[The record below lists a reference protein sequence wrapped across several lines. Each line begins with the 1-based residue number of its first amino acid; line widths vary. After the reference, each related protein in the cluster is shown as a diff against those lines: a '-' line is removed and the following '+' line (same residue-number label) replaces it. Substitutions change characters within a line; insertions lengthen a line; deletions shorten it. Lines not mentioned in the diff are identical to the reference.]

1 MISNCERI
9 VSIQTQNGA
18 EFIGESCSGFTG
30 LPEIRA
36 IFIKKSNSQVSVDYE
51 LPLSPALEVAQAPIV
66 APTEVEVKQQQQEQQ
81 NTTKVATKIERR
93 SLRNR
98 NRNKR
103 RRTGSLVA
111 ENSLPPSAPT
121 SEQEDQVPAPQPVHI
136 SQPVAR
142 IQQSESSDE
151 GEDGIN
157 PNMIIPAEQ
166 LIQDYA
172 NEAKQTPMEFAATQD
187 MEVELPATETREETS
202 ESDDSGTESDTEAS
216 SDEEDEEDEEESAKV
231 ETAPAEAISNTI
243 ETPKQQEKPENVDN
257 SAMAVDTPQND
268 AESCKNSLNHSE
280 SASDFTDSSSEGSE
294 TDTESGS
301 ESESDEEQTLL
312 EGNVPSPAVREE
324 VAAPVVK
331 RESDVDSDS
340 SSSSGSDCSSSSEEE
355 GDSKSKM
362 EHLLMDSA
370 KQKKDNLQTLPNK
383 QMFEDQDVLKQKKGF
398 IKGIAKSN
406 KIRAVK
412 PPPKKL
418 KKPEGLTNNNGNT
431 VSMNIDQEASE
442 LLKNPNAINEL
453 IGNDAQWE

>member
-1 MISNCERI
+1 MIISNGKRI

-18 EFIGESCSGFTG
+18 EFIEESCNGFTG
-30 LPEIRA
+30 LPEVRA
-36 IFIKKSNSQVSVDYE
+36 IFIQKINSQVLVDYE
-51 LPLSPALEVAQAPIV
+51 LPLSPALEAAQAPIE
-66 APTEVEVKQQQQEQQ
+66 APTEVQVKQQQQQ
-81 NTTKVATKIERR
+81 NTPKVAKKIERR
-93 SLRNR
+93 SLKNR

-103 RRTGSLVA
+103 RRTGSFVA

-121 SEQEDQVPAPQPVHI
+121 SEQDDQIPAPQPIHI
-136 SQPVAR
+136 SQPVTR
-142 IQQSESSDE
+142 VQQSESSDE

-172 NEAKQTPMEFAATQD
+172 NEAKESTMDYAAPQD
-187 MEVELPATETREETS
+187 MEVELPVTEAKEETS

-216 SDEEDEEDEEESAKV
+216 SDEEEEEEESPKV
-231 ETAPAEAISNTI
+231 ETTPAEPISNTA
-243 ETPKQQEKPENVDN
+243 ETPKEQEKPDN
-257 SAMAVDTPQND
+257 ADITAMAVDTPQQD
-268 AESCKNSLNHSE
+268 VESCKNSLNHSE
-280 SASDFTDSSSEGSE
+280 SASDFTESSSEGSE
-294 TDTESGS
+294 SDTEYGS

-312 EGNVPSPAVREE
+312 EGNVPPAVKDEG
-324 VAAPVVK
+324 APVVK

-340 SSSSGSDCSSSSEEE
+340 SSSSGSEGSSSSSEEE

-370 KQKKDNLQTLPNK
+370 KQKKDMSQSFPNK
-383 QMFEDQDVLKQKKGF
+383 QMFEDQDVLNQKKGF
-398 IKGIAKSN
+398 IKGITKSN

-418 KKPEGLTNNNGNT
+418 KKPEALLNNNGNT